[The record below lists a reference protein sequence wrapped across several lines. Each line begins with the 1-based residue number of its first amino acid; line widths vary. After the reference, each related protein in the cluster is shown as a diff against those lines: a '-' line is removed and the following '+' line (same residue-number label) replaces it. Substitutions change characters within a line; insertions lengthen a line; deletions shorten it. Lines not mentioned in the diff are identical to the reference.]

1 MALFRAFRVAFEAF
15 QYISLKVLVEFG
27 LRDLVW
33 EPPGQQSPKRCKKGI
48 EFVSKLGSE
57 GDLEVILEAKI
68 APKGSQ
74 DVQK

>member
-1 MALFRAFRVAFEAF
+1 MLFVALWVAFGAFR
-15 QYISLKVLVEFG
+15 YILLKVLVEFG

-33 EPPGQQSPKRCKKGI
+33 EPPGQQSPKGSQKVP
-48 EFVSKLGSE
+48 EFVSKLCSE
-57 GDLEVILEAKI
+57 GPLEVILEPKI